1 MLEFE
6 LRAVRGKGGSIVCRL
21 LGYVAS
27 EPVPVAHLLG
37 PDEFEGF
44 TALTAVHGDGWG
56 MAWRDGEDRSLRC
69 ETSTLSALD
78 DPTYA
83 RLAEERLGAA
93 GMVHLRWA
101 TPGLPV
107 SRDNTHPFVQD
118 GYAFAHNGHIFPVQD
133 LEDLLEP
140 AVTAALVGTTDSER
154 YFRFV
159 LQCITACGDDE
170 RGLRLALD
178 VLIHAF
184 PDASLNA
191 LLLTPT
197 HMFAVHVNSRAATPL
212 RGLRGL
218 FASDADIPHRHL
230 NEYFAMD
237 FRLTPDA
244 VVVVSSGIDPQ
255 GWTPVPEHTAAS
267 VHLATRQVRRLD
279 IPGPPRA

>member
-6 LRAVRGKGGSIVCRL
+6 LRAVRGKGGRVVCRL

-27 EPVPVAHLLG
+27 KPVSVVHLLG
-37 PDEFEGF
+37 RDKFDEF

-56 MAWRDGEDRSLRC
+56 MAWRHAGDRSLRH
-69 ETSTLSALD
+69 ETSAVSATS
-78 DPTYA
+78 DPKYA
-83 RLAEERLGAA
+83 RMAGEQLGSA

-107 SRDNTHPFVQD
+107 TRDNTHPFVQE

-133 LEDLLEP
+133 LEGLLEP
-140 AVTAALVGTTDSER
+140 AFKAALVGTTDSER
-154 YFRFV
+154 YFRYV
-159 LQCITACGDDE
+159 MQCITACGDDE
-170 RGLRLALD
+170 QGLRAALD
-178 VLIHAF
+178 VMVHAF

-237 FRLTPDA
+237 FRLTSDA
-244 VVVVSSGIDPQ
+244 VIVVSSGIDPQ

-267 VHLATRQVRRLD
+267 VDLVTRQVRRLE
-279 IPGPPRA
+279 IASPPTP